1 MKQRLE
7 IISKIVQGKNVLD
20 VGCVDHEAAK
30 ETGDE
35 WLHKVILEHA
45 SSVLGLD
52 YAEEE
57 VKDLVQKG
65 YNIVYGNAEEVE
77 LGKKF
82 DVIVA
87 GELIEHLSNP
97 GRFLENM
104 RKHLHKNGEIV
115 LTTPNPYYPK
125 RMAEILIQGQAK
137 VHPQHVMW
145 YCPRTLTEILTRAG
159 FSEIKI
165 IPFNN
170 TERWRGVVN
179 SLTRFRPWFSTNL
192 LAVAKNM
199 EN

>member
-1 MKQRLE
+1 MKQRLA
-7 IISKIVQGKNVLD
+7 IISKIVQGKSVLD

-82 DVIVA
+82 DVVVA

-97 GRFLENM
+97 GKFLENM
-104 RKHLHKNGEIV
+104 RKHLHENGEIV

-125 RMAEILIQGQAK
+125 RMAEILIQGRAQ

-159 FSEIKI
+159 FSEVKI

-170 TERWRGVVN
+170 TERWSGVVN

-192 LAVAKNM
+192 LAVAKNAAR
-199 EN
+199 